1 MCSSGFRFKSHAE
14 KCNKCGSSD
23 RQQLQPASGC
33 LGSLVALDLMYRSIT
48 YGTDR
53 ANAVSMETTVAW
65 GHRHKTG
72 SQMWDSS
79 AFTSRQ
85 TRSALRRG
93 SRAIPLAREH
103 HKEEGGHTARS
114 SKTPGNTRTTRRKF
128 LSILQW
134 TAESF
139 EPSLPSQRARTF
151 SLLRMIIT
159 FSWENHLGD
168 QESWGHVWV
177 KAASKAQSLYSLWAL
192 RSLIPLN
199 GWHRHISECFVSL
212 TTESG
217 HNTEPRSSV
226 KEFSNY
232 GTNRGTVASSE
243 KKQKK
248 RD

>member
-1 MCSSGFRFKSHAE
+1 MTWR
-14 KCNKCGSSD
+14 GSSRD
-23 RQQLQPASGC
+23 YFAKAASTWFWCARLGSGSNLMRRNATSVDLLIGSNFNLLQVVS
-33 LGSLVALDLMYRSIT
+33 LGSLAALDLMYRSIT
-48 YGTDR
+48 YGTDS

-114 SKTPGNTRTTRRKF
+114 SQTPGNTRTTRRKF

-151 SLLRMIIT
+151 SLCA
-159 FSWENHLGD
+159 W
-168 QESWGHVWV
+168 
-177 KAASKAQSLYSLWAL
+177 
-192 RSLIPLN
+192 
-199 GWHRHISECFVSL
+199 
-212 TTESG
+212 
-217 HNTEPRSSV
+217 
-226 KEFSNY
+226 
-232 GTNRGTVASSE
+232 
-243 KKQKK
+243 
-248 RD
+248 